1 MDNITV
7 NKITTIM
14 TKREIKL
21 LQVTE
26 LLKEIYENDLTTKES
41 IEFITDDLREYL
53 IYERP
58 VDNIRSVCSV
68 QLKN

>member
-1 MDNITV
+1 
-7 NKITTIM
+7 M

-26 LLKEIYENDLTTKES
+26 LLKEIYE
-41 IEFITDDLREYL
+41 
-53 IYERP
+53 RP

>member
-1 MDNITV
+1 
-7 NKITTIM
+7 M

-41 IEFITDDLREYL
+41 IEFITGDLREYL

>member
-1 MDNITV
+1 
-7 NKITTIM
+7 M

-53 IYERP
+53 TYERP

>member
-41 IEFITDDLREYL
+41 IEFITGDLCEYL

-58 VDNIRSVCSV
+58 VDN
-68 QLKN
+68 N

>member
-1 MDNITV
+1 
-7 NKITTIM
+7 M

>member
-21 LQVTE
+21 LQVTK

-41 IEFITDDLREYL
+41 IEFITGDLREYL

-58 VDNIRSVCSV
+58 VDN
-68 QLKN
+68 N

>member
-41 IEFITDDLREYL
+41 IEFITGDLREYL

-58 VDNIRSVCSV
+58 VDN
-68 QLKN
+68 N

>member
-1 MDNITV
+1 
-7 NKITTIM
+7 M

-26 LLKEIYENDLTTKES
+26 LLKEIYEDDLTTKES
-41 IEFITDDLREYL
+41 IEFITGDLREYL

-58 VDNIRSVCSV
+58 VDN
-68 QLKN
+68 N